1 MVNDSRSTQYNQD
14 LPWSL
19 VTKRVSGVLWGY
31 LSGLACPLHTLAK
44 AWTEPYREIIALD
57 HDPCLLD
64 SPEYGV
70 LNVPFGKRQHAQT
83 LWLLEKIPAS
93 GAPDVP
99 AGVQNT
105 VGDWDIWTF
114 WHWTRHA
121 RTQSSGPALLAP
133 LGYMCV
139 DGQRF
144 WSEALR
150 SNPHRDMLVGGR
162 EEWQKV
168 EGLFA

>member
-1 MVNDSRSTQYNQD
+1 MPSTYHSEGLDRALSRNHRPGPRPLPLRLSRVWSPQRAFREASTCSNA
-14 LPWSL
+14 
-19 VTKRVSGVLWGY
+19 
-31 LSGLACPLHTLAK
+31 LAA
-44 AWTEPYREIIALD
+44 R
-57 HDPCLLD
+57 
-64 SPEYGV
+64 
-70 LNVPFGKRQHAQT
+70 
-83 LWLLEKIPAS
+83 KIPAS

>member
-83 LWLLEKIPAS
+83 LWLLEKFQPPELRMFLLAFKIPSAI
-93 GAPDVP
+93 G
-99 AGVQNT
+99 
-105 VGDWDIWTF
+105 I
-114 WHWTRHA
+114 
-121 RTQSSGPALLAP
+121 SGPFGIGLVMHERSHRGLRYWHR
-133 LGYMCV
+133 LGICV
-139 DGQRF
+139 WTVRDFGQRHSAAILIETC
-144 WSEALR
+144 WSE
-150 SNPHRDMLVGGR
+150 GGKNGR
-162 EEWQKV
+162 K
-168 EGLFA
+168 